1 VTPLLAIEKVTKTYG
16 GVRAVDGVCL
26 QLAEKG
32 GIRGLIGPNGA
43 GKSTLL
49 NLICGLERPTAG
61 EIYFKGEGITLM
73 PPHQISA
80 LGIGRTFQA
89 TQLVEHL
96 TVAENVMVGR
106 HLHTRVAFLTS
117 GFWLPQIWRE
127 ENRNR
132 IEAHQILDFLG
143 LLFKAGRSI
152 QHLSDGEKRLVELGR
167 ALALEPALLLL
178 DEPAGGLTPGE
189 VKVLGEM
196 IHRLRDRGVT
206 VLIVEH
212 HMGLV
217 MEISHWIT
225 VLHHGKVIAEGPP
238 EEIKRDQAV
247 ISAYLGRG
255 GSLA

>member
-1 VTPLLAIEKVTKTYG
+1 VTPLLAIERLTKSYG
-16 GVRAVDGVCL
+16 GVRAVDGVSL
-26 QLAEKG
+26 QVAEEG
-32 GIRGLIGPNGA
+32 TVRGLIGPNGA

-61 EIYFKGEGITLM
+61 KIYFKGSDITSM
-73 PPHQISA
+73 SPHRIST

-89 TQLVEHL
+89 TQLVERL

-106 HLHTRVAFLTS
+106 HIHTRVGFLTS
-117 GFWLPQIWRE
+117 GLWLPRIWRE

-132 IEAHQILDFLG
+132 IEAHQILNFLG
-143 LLFKAGRSI
+143 LLFKAGRSVH
-152 QHLSDGEKRLVELGR
+152 HLSEGEKRLVELGR
-167 ALALEPALLLL
+167 ALALEPTLLLL

-196 IHRLRDRGVT
+196 INRLRDRGVT

-217 MEISHWIT
+217 MDISRGIT

-238 EEIKRDQAV
+238 EDIKRDQGV
-247 ISAYLGRG
+247 ISAYLGREE
-255 GSLA
+255 SVA